1 MKYFFV
7 LLLLVACTC
16 STTQAQTVTKV
27 KITDVVAMIDS
38 ATTPLVINFW
48 ATWCGP
54 CVRELRYFEKVIQ
67 PFKAQGVKVVLVSLD
82 YPDEFPKGITDFAKN
97 NGYTS
102 ELLWLNESDPTYF
115 CPKIDPKWEASIP
128 VTLMINP
135 AKKYRQ
141 FYNTQLLETQLKLA
155 LQQLVQ

>member
-1 MKYFFV
+1 MKFSILSIV
-7 LLLLVACTC
+7 LAWFTI
-16 STTQAQTVTKV
+16 TQVPAQTVKKV
-27 KITDVVAMIDS
+27 TITDVVAMIDS

-54 CVRELRYFEKVIQ
+54 CVRELRYFEKAIQ

-82 YPDEFPKGITDFAKN
+82 YPDEYPKGIADFAKN

-102 ELLWLNESDPTYF
+102 ELLWLNESDPNYF
-115 CPKIDPKWEASIP
+115 CPKIDAKWEASIP
-128 VTLMINP
+128 VTLMINN

-141 FYNTQLLETQLKLA
+141 FYSTQLLETQLKLA